1 MADKTGII
9 PIQSAATYLS
19 IPANQRDLAAARKA
33 KDTLITEGG
42 VNFYNYIRKLGLE
55 KDPGIVVISSLHHFY
70 YDADDMNKVKTLV
83 NVTELNNIKS
93 VANFLHTCYQIMP
106 QQSNLI
112 GCFVDNKKIPR
123 YKLRSSSSS
132 NFDKRD
138 FDAVENGIVS
148 RVPFIN
154 RLYSMLDSKT
164 NTYISQSS
172 ISFLLEDYGFKVLD
186 MTELDERIYFQA
198 KKARPAYNFA
208 VRAY

>member
-19 IPANQRDLAAARKA
+19 IPASQRDLAEARKA
-33 KDTLITEGG
+33 KDTLIAEGG
-42 VNFYNYIRKLGLE
+42 MTFYNYIRKLGLE
-55 KDPGIVVISSLHHFY
+55 RDPGIVVISSLHHFY
-70 YDADDMNKVKTLV
+70 YDAEDMNKVKTLV
-83 NVTELNNIKS
+83 NVTELNQIKWI
-93 VANFLHTCYQIMP
+93 ADFLHTCYKIMP
-106 QQSNLI
+106 LKSNLI
-112 GCFVDNKKIPR
+112 GCFVDNKKTPR
-123 YKLRSSSSS
+123 YKLRSSSTS
-132 NFDKRD
+132 NFNKRD